1 MLTKLCPRFSILGK
15 SRIKLFLL
23 AAIGMFFHS
32 CTEEPQYWRVA
43 SAEQVIGDYVATNPD
58 QFSEFNELVRS
69 TGMESLLNTRG
80 PYTLFLP
87 NNEAMF
93 EYYTLKNVSSLEGF
107 SESDQESL
115 VLNHL
120 VGADIGSNDI
130 GLGTLRETNALGDY
144 VVTEF
149 EGSDII
155 VNKHSKIIDRDV
167 RTANGYIHVIDRVM
181 DPITDDIYTVVSS
194 DPSYRI
200 FAEGLSLTGL
210 KDTLQIISFPYGQKE
225 ARTRFT
231 VLAVADSIYHRY
243 GIQSVEDLV
252 EWCGANPD
260 SVTFLNNP
268 FYRYMEYHCM
278 TGSYYLSD
286 LNTGIYPILSR
297 DNNIAFTIDTDYKI
311 NYDRNTEAYTG
322 FNIPASNTPAKNGAL
337 HAVDDI
343 MPVIEPEPATVLFE
357 TTDFF
362 DIKHGDYYL
371 EHYHRWFDGKNTFE
385 KIKWEGDYFLYYYKE
400 LHSEIINHDCVSMLG
415 WWSVS
420 ITFPKVMK
428 GKYDVYIYQPGWQ
441 DVTNCIA
448 YLDGVGQPYIY
459 EGPYGHTG
467 GSGGRQKIADA
478 DFKTTAEHTITLR
491 NIAFGMLF
499 WDYVEFEPAN

>member
-1 MLTKLCPRFSILGK
+1 VIVFISLA
-15 SRIKLFLL
+15 LL
-23 AAIGMFFHS
+23 VISSVVFNA
-32 CTEEPQYWRVA
+32 CKEEPQLWKVE
-43 SAEQVIGDYVATNPD
+43 SAKQVIGDYLANNPD
-58 QFSEFNELVRS
+58 QFAEFYKMVQN
-69 TGMESLLNTRG
+69 TGLESLLNTRG
-80 PYTLFLP
+80 PFTLFLP
-87 NNEAMF
+87 TDEAMF
-93 EYYTLKNVSSLEGF
+93 AYYELKNVSSLEDF
-107 SESDQESL
+107 SESDQESI

-149 EGSDII
+149 EGADII

-167 RTANGYIHVIDRVM
+167 QVANGYIHVIDRVM

-200 FAEGLSLTGL
+200 FAEGLSITGL
-210 KDTLQIISFPYGQKE
+210 KDTLHVISFPYGQKE

-231 VLAVADSIYHRY
+231 LLAVADSIYHRY
-243 GIQSVEDLV
+243 GIYSAEDLM

-260 SVTFLNNP
+260 SVTFLDNP
-268 FYRYMEYHCM
+268 FYRYIEYHCM

-297 DNNIAFTIDTDYKI
+297 DNNISFTIDTDYKI
-311 NYDRNTEAYTG
+311 NYDRNTDTYTG

-343 MPVIEPEPATVLFE
+343 MPVIEPEPARVLFE

-362 DIKHGDYYL
+362 DIKQGDYYL
-371 EHYHRWFDGKNTFE
+371 KHYGRFFDGENTFE
-385 KIKWEGDYFLYYYKE
+385 KIKWEGDYLLYYYNE
-400 LHSEIINHDCVSMLG
+400 VNVNMNRDCLSMLG
-415 WWSVS
+415 WFTIS

-428 GKYDVYIYQPGWQ
+428 GKYDVMMMQPNWN
-441 DVTNCIA
+441 DITNCVA

-459 EGPYGHTG
+459 EGHYGGTG
-467 GSGGRQKIADA
+467 GMAGLQKIADA
-478 DFKTTAEHTITLR
+478 DFKTTAEHTITVR

-499 WDYVEFEPAN
+499 WDYVEFVPVE